1 MSGHDLAWARRTGGR
16 LSRREELVYLVAA
29 ARAAVGARRRR
40 SDRDA
45 RDGAVRP
52 DLDLAEH
59 PPDSAFTRAAFEAS
73 RAADSS
79 AGGAV
84 LAHCLRTWLWADVLG
99 RANGLRP
106 DPELLYA
113 ACLLHDL
120 GLTPAHRGRR
130 GGCFAVEGGLAALD
144 LAAAHGYPHAEALAD
159 AVVLHLDVTVP
170 VARGVEAHLLNA
182 GAAADLLR
190 ARAHEAGRGVR
201 RAIEE
206 RYPADGLEAGVL
218 GPLREQ
224 AVLRPRSRGGVLE
237 RRLGFTARV
246 LAARAPR

>member
-16 LSRREELVYLVAA
+16 LSRREELAYLLAA
-29 ARAAVGARRRR
+29 ARVAVLARRRPAGG
-40 SDRDA
+40 A

-52 DLDLAEH
+52 DLDLAER
-59 PPDSAFTRAAFEAS
+59 PPDSAFARAAFEAS

-144 LAAAHGYPHAEALAD
+144 LATAHGYPHAEALAD
-159 AVVLHLDVTVP
+159 AVVLHLEVTVP

-190 ARAHEAGRGVR
+190 ARTHEAGRGVR

-224 AVLRPRSRGGVLE
+224 VALRPRSRIGVLE
-237 RRLGFTARV
+237 RRLGFTRRV